1 LNLVIRDKWSAYNF
15 IIFNKIKNIF
25 LAVKMVQILQTGL
38 TETSALIKIL
48 VVDDD
53 KLIRWSLKE
62 ILSQEGCEVDAV
74 ATATEALIQVENR
87 DYNLCFADIDI
98 KDENGIE
105 MLKKIK
111 IVRPEA
117 KIIILSA
124 HTRNKIESQLGSL
137 CVLSIIEKPFQSE
150 QIRNIV
156 KNDLE

>member
-1 LNLVIRDKWSAYNF
+1 
-15 IIFNKIKNIF
+15 
-25 LAVKMVQILQTGL
+25 M
-38 TETSALIKIL
+38 IKIL

-62 ILSQEGCEVDAV
+62 ILSQEGHEVDAI
-74 ATATEALIQVENR
+74 ATATDALSQVEKT
-87 DYNLCFADIDI
+87 DYNLIFCDIDI
-98 KDENGIE
+98 EEENGIE
-105 MLKKIK
+105 MLKKLK

-124 HTRNKIESQLGSL
+124 HTRNKIEPQLGSL

-156 KNDLE
+156 KGITE